1 MESYQDYYQVLDV
14 SYNASSAD
22 VKLAY
27 RQLAK
32 RYHPDANAGDKD
44 KEEMFKLISEA
55 YNVLSN
61 TDKKASYDLSLLL
74 GLYEDEKSQSTRAT
88 KARTQPQYTYRPP
101 VSVYYSKLTYVGM
114 TVLVLILVASILL
127 VPVGLSRYSSSYHY
141 DKGLEYYQNEQY
153 YAALNSLERSIL
165 DFGGK
170 NVAACLL
177 AGTILSEEYGQF
189 KYAIEYMDRGLEA
202 TSSDG
207 ERVQLLY
214 SKGLYLRGSADYNGA
229 IEQFSKAL
237 ELWPQYDSLHFAIA
251 SIYAFNLDQYE
262 NAIKYYKQLQA
273 DGKEFDKASYGLAYC
288 YYKLGEVDQ
297 SSRYINKYIVNYG
310 INAEAYLLRAKLNAK
325 QGDNQSACE
334 DVKKASRLHSG
345 EAENLV
351 KYYCM

>member
-14 SYNASSAD
+14 GYNASSED

-74 GLYEDEKSQSTRAT
+74 GLYEDEKSRTTRT
-88 KARTQPQYTYRPP
+88 TRARTQPQYTYRPP

-114 TVLVLILVASILL
+114 TVLVLALVASILL
-127 VPVGLSRYSSSYHY
+127 VPFALSRYSSSYHY

-165 DFGGK
+165 DFGSK
-170 NVAACLL
+170 NVEACLL

-189 KYAIEYMDRGLEA
+189 NYAIDYMDRGLEVA
-202 TSSDG
+202 SSDG

-214 SKGLYLRGSADYNGA
+214 CKGQYLQGSGDYNGA
-229 IEQFSKAL
+229 IEQLNQAL
-237 ELWPQYDSLHFAIA
+237 ELWPQYDSLYLTIA
-251 SIYAFNLDQYE
+251 SIYAFNLDQYD
-262 NAIKYYKQLQA
+262 NAIEYYKQLQTGGEVY
-273 DGKEFDKASYGLAYC
+273 DEVTYGLAYC
-288 YYKLGEVDQ
+288 YYKLGDVDQ
-297 SSRYINKYIVNYG
+297 SARYINKYMVNYG
-310 INAEAYLLRAKLNAK
+310 ISTEAYLLRAKLNAK
-325 QGDNQSACE
+325 
-334 DVKKASRLHSG
+334 RG
-345 EAENLV
+345 E
-351 KYYCM
+351 